1 MDPKR
6 AQEIQDRIAA
16 VANRANLIALG
27 HYAQLLK
34 ACGVRNPKIWVL
46 AL

>member
-6 AQEIQDRIAA
+6 AQDLLDRIAA
-16 VANRANLIALG
+16 VTNRANLIALG

-34 ACGVRNPKIWVL
+34 SCGVRSPKIHVL
-46 AL
+46 VL

>member
-6 AQEIQDRIAA
+6 AQEIQDRIAE
-16 VANRANLIALG
+16 VLNRANLIALG

-34 ACGVRNPKIWVL
+34 ACGVRQPKIWIL
-46 AL
+46 QL